1 MLELQSLQK
10 EQQRHEQL
18 LKIQQN
24 DECSVEVTV
33 PLRKVATVKS
43 GTNQQNDGDGDARR
57 LNNNRDSFHFEN
69 DANNDDDVG
78 TTVADDII
86 VVKGDRNNES
96 TLSHGNH
103 TENDTNNSA
112 MITVND
118 QPKIQM
124 STSIGFYFV
133 YILLISFLFILFPIH
148 SATKFG
154 HRSGR
159 WL

>member
-18 LKIQQN
+18 LKIQQH

-43 GTNQQNDGDGDARR
+43 GSNQNNDGDDDAAVHR

-78 TTVADDII
+78 TSLADDII

-96 TLSHGNH
+96 TLRHGNH
-103 TENDTNNSA
+103 MENDTNSA
-112 MITVND
+112 MITVNT
-118 QPKIQM
+118 I
-124 STSIGFYFV
+124 
-133 YILLISFLFILFPIH
+133 
-148 SATKFG
+148 
-154 HRSGR
+154 
-159 WL
+159 